1 VLSLAGNGTAPEVN
15 LSATTLAFGNQA
27 HGTTSAAKTVAVEN
41 SGSLALAIGSITATK
56 DYNVVGNTCPSSLG
70 PGLTCTFGVTF
81 SPTITGADNGY
92 VMINDNAGDS
102 PQFITLTGS
111 GT

>member
-1 VLSLAGNGTAPEVN
+1 MTGNGVAPEVN
-15 LSATTLAFGNQA
+15 LSATALAFGNQT
-27 HGTTSAAKTVAVEN
+27 HGTTSAAKTVTVEN
-41 SGSLALAIGSITATK
+41 SGSATLTFTSITATK
-56 DYNVVGNTCPSSLG
+56 DYNIVNNNCTGSLA

-81 SPTITGADNGY
+81 SPTITGTDNGY
-92 VMINDNAGDS
+92 VMITDNAGDS